1 MDQLQPALDDFLAA
15 HERMPGVVMRVE
27 APGRGIVWSGA
38 AGVIERDGAALDPG
52 VCFRI
57 ASITK
62 TFVAV
67 AVLRLVEDGH
77 LELDGAAAPLLPEPV
92 RSRLAV
98 GYPSSDRI
106 TIRHLLQHTSG
117 VYDFGTDDAHF
128 GAQIVADPHRRWTAT
143 DQLDVAFE
151 HGAPYCEPGAEFHYS
166 DTGYVLLGLVLEQVT
181 GLPIES
187 AVRRLAGIDRL
198 GLTSTWWEGKEAA
211 PADAP
216 PRVHQ
221 YMGSADTF
229 DFDPSFDGHG
239 GGGLVSTA
247 ADLVR
252 FLQAVVGGELLGPTL
267 TAAMLDASAPT
278 DLGDIGQRCGLGI
291 FESTID
297 GVRRIGHEGYW
308 GVWMYHHP
316 DHGVTTAGLHTALP
330 YDMPAKQRL
339 LGAAVR

>member
-1 MDQLQPALDDFLAA
+1 MDQLQSVLDDFLAA
-15 HERMPGVVMRVE
+15 HDRMPGVIVHVV
-27 APGRGIVWSGA
+27 APDIGLDRGVA
-38 AGVIERDGAALDPG
+38 AGVVERDGAVLDAG
-52 VCFRI
+52 MCFRI

-67 AVLRLVEDGH
+67 AVLRLVEDGR
-77 LELDGAAAPLLPEPV
+77 LELDGAVVHHLPDGV
-92 RSRLAV
+92 RSLLEA
-98 GYPSSDRI
+98 GYPAADRI

-128 GAQIVADPHRRWTAT
+128 GARIVADPHKRWTAL
-143 DQLDVAFE
+143 DQLDVAFR
-151 HGAPYCEPGAEFHYS
+151 HGAPYCEPGVEFHYS

-181 GLPIES
+181 GTPIEA
-187 AVRRLAGIDRL
+187 AVRALAGIDSL
-198 GLTSTWWEGKEAA
+198 GLASTWWEGKEPV

-221 YMGSADTF
+221 YMGSIDTY

-252 FLQAVVGGELLGPTL
+252 FLRALVGGDLLGPAL
-267 TAAMLDASAPT
+267 TSAMLDTSAPT

-291 FESTID
+291 FESTVD

-316 DHGVTTAGLHTALP
+316 DHGVTTAGLHTSLP
-330 YDMPAKQRL
+330 YDVPAKQRL
-339 LGAAVR
+339 LNAAVR

>member
-1 MDQLQPALDDFLAA
+1 
-15 HERMPGVVMRVE
+15 
-27 APGRGIVWSGA
+27 
-38 AGVIERDGAALDPG
+38 
-52 VCFRI
+52 
-57 ASITK
+57 
-62 TFVAV
+62 
-67 AVLRLVEDGH
+67 
-77 LELDGAAAPLLPEPV
+77 
-92 RSRLAV
+92 
-98 GYPSSDRI
+98 
-106 TIRHLLQHTSG
+106 
-117 VYDFGTDDAHF
+117 
-128 GAQIVADPHRRWTAT
+128 
-143 DQLDVAFE
+143 
-151 HGAPYCEPGAEFHYS
+151 
-166 DTGYVLLGLVLEQVT
+166 
-181 GLPIES
+181 
-187 AVRRLAGIDRL
+187 LAGIDRL

-221 YMGSADTF
+221 YMGSVDTF

-247 ADLVR
+247 ADLVH
-252 FLQAVVGGELLGPTL
+252 FLQAVVGGELLGPVL

-330 YDMPAKQRL
+330 YDMPAKQRFL
-339 LGAAVR
+339 AAAVR

>member
-15 HERMPGVVMRVE
+15 HERMPGVVVHVE
-27 APGRGIVWSGA
+27 SPATGGKWSGA
-38 AGVIERDGAALDPG
+38 AGVIERGGATLEPG

-67 AVLRLVEDGH
+67 AVLRLVEDGRI
-77 LELDGAAAPLLPEPV
+77 ELDGAAAPLLPELV
-92 RSRLAV
+92 RSRLAAA
-98 GYPSSDRI
+98 YPSADLI
-106 TIRHLLQHTSG
+106 TVRHLLQHTSG

-128 GAQIVADPHRRWTAT
+128 GARIVADPHKRWSAI
-143 DQLDVAFE
+143 DQLDIAFE
-151 HGAPYCEPGAEFHYS
+151 HGTPYCEPGAEFHYS
-166 DTGYVLLGLVLEQVT
+166 DTGYVLLGLVLEKAT
-181 GLPIES
+181 GLPIET
-187 AVRRLAGIDRL
+187 AVRRLAGIDSL
-198 GLTSTWWEGKEAA
+198 GLSATWWEGKETA

-221 YMGSADTF
+221 YMGSVDTF
-229 DFDPSFDGHG
+229 DFDGSFDGHG

-247 ADLVR
+247 ADLVH
-252 FLQAVVGGELLGPTL
+252 FLQALVGGELLGPAL
-267 TAAMLDASAPT
+267 TAEMLDTSAPT

-316 DHGVTTAGLHTALP
+316 DHGVTSAGLHTALP

-339 LGAAVR
+339 VNAAVR